1 MTIVTVEVPDDV
13 FGTLR
18 KSPKE
23 FAQELRIAAACHWYS
38 QGIVS
43 QGKGA
48 EIAGLSRAEFITEL
62 ARRHIPVG
70 QYTLEEVLEEIS
82 RV

>member
-1 MTIVTVEVPDDV
+1 MTTVSVDMPDDV
-13 FGTLR
+13 LATLR
-18 KSPKE
+18 KSPQE
-23 FAQELRIAAACHWYS
+23 FAQEMRIAAACHWYS

-43 QGKGA
+43 QGRGA
-48 EIAGLSRAEFITEL
+48 EIAGLARAEFITEL

-70 QYTLEEVLEEIS
+70 QYTLEEVIEEAS